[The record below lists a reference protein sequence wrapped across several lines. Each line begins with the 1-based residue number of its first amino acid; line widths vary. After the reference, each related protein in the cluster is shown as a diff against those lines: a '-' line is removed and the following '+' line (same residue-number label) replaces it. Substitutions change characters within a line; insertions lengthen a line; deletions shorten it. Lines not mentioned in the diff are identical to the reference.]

1 MHIHQPHVAQVVSVS
16 ANGRAA
22 IAPTHAVHTQPSLP
36 DYAQEDMDTNAAVES
51 WDFSYELGDTSLV
64 GEVQPLDNDGIR
76 LTSKK
81 KVYENS
87 VRAQPLGMNIS

>member
-22 IAPTHAVHTQPSLP
+22 NAPTHAVNIQSSLP
-36 DYAQEDMDTNAAVES
+36 EYVQEDMDTNAAVES
-51 WDFSYELGDTSLV
+51 WQFSYDLGDTTLV
-64 GEVQPLDNDGIR
+64 GEIQPPDSDGIL

-87 VRAQPLGMNIS
+87 VCAQ